1 MEQRTHVISLPGAPG
16 SALAESARERA
27 WAEFVVRK
35 REPAVAPVVL
45 HSWMRSR
52 DMFQIDPALKRSP
65 IVLPED
71 ESCQRRERLEAL
83 GVGAPVLERFG
94 EDLRETQDM
103 LALCDADGYVLAT
116 AGHPGVIE
124 EIAEVNL
131 RVGGSWNEQAAGTN
145 GIGTALAEGRTVQV
159 IGAEHYVSAWQRWV
173 CTGAPIRHPITGET
187 IAVIDVTG
195 YKERV
200 QAHTFLAVQATAAL
214 IEQRLLLEFTLDE
227 KLLCDRLFARANRM
241 PADAMLAVDCR
252 GRVMQFNAAAER
264 LLTVRRSTGGQTLRD
279 ELRPVVEA
287 ALERGGGHPE
297 GYEQTIGSRALGGQ
311 VRIVTLPVF
320 RDRRPI
326 GAVVVLPLGE
336 PGRLADRGRR
346 MRAENLAL
354 REEVD
359 ETSMFEEIVG
369 TSAPL
374 RAVLAR
380 VSRVAPTDS
389 TVLITGETGTGK
401 ELVARAIHKGSAR
414 SSHPFVSV
422 NCAAI
427 PQALIAS
434 GLFGHEKGAFTGAL
448 ERRLGRFELADGGT
462 IFLDEVG
469 DLPSD
474 TQLALLRVLQER
486 EFERVGGNRS
496 IRVDVR
502 VIAATNRDLNAAMG
516 AGAFR
521 SDLFYRLNVFPIEMP
536 ALRERQ
542 EDIPLLVAYFVDR
555 YARKAGK
562 TIGNIDQR
570 TLEILQGYSWPGNI
584 RELQNVIERSV
595 VICETETFAIDES
608 WLRRELPKPPHPV
621 QSLADDLVGREKEMI
636 ETALAASRGRVSGP
650 SGAAAKLGI
659 PGSTLDSKIRAL
671 GIRKERFKG
680 G

>member
-1 MEQRTHVISLPGAPG
+1 
-16 SALAESARERA
+16 
-27 WAEFVVRK
+27 
-35 REPAVAPVVL
+35 
-45 HSWMRSR
+45 
-52 DMFQIDPALKRSP
+52 
-65 IVLPED
+65 
-71 ESCQRRERLEAL
+71 
-83 GVGAPVLERFG
+83 
-94 EDLRETQDM
+94 M

-116 AGHPGVIE
+116 AGDPGVIE
-124 EIAEVNL
+124 EAADNNL
-131 RVGGSWNEQAAGTN
+131 RVGGSWIEEAAGTN
-145 GIGTALAEGRTVQV
+145 GIGTALAEGRTVQI
-159 IGAEHYVSAWQRWV
+159 IGADHYVAAFQRWV

-187 IAVIDVTG
+187 LAVIDVTG
-195 YKERV
+195 YRERV
-200 QAHTFLAVQATAAL
+200 QAHTFLAVQAMAAL

-241 PADAMLAVDCR
+241 PADAMLAVDRR
-252 GRVMQFNAAAER
+252 GRVVQLNAAAER
-264 LLTVRRSTGGQTLRD
+264 LLTVRRPPGGQTLQD
-279 ELRPVVEA
+279 ELRPVVAA
-287 ALERGGGHPE
+287 ALERGGEHPE
-297 GYEQTIGSRALGGQ
+297 GYERTIGSRTLGGEI
-311 VRIVTLPVF
+311 RIVTLPVF

-326 GAVVVLPLGE
+326 GAVVVLPLGD
-336 PGRLADRGRR
+336 PGRLADPGRR

-359 ETSMFEEIVG
+359 QASMFEEIVG

-414 SSHPFVSV
+414 SAQAFVSV

-427 PQALIAS
+427 PPALIAS
-434 GLFGHEKGAFTGAL
+434 ELFGHEKGAFTGAL

-486 EFERVGGNRS
+486 EFERVGGTRS

-502 VIAATNRDLNAAMG
+502 VIAATNRDLSAAMG
-516 AGAFR
+516 KDAFR

-536 ALRERQ
+536 PLRERH

-555 YARKAGK
+555 YARKVGK
-562 TIGNIDQR
+562 TIDNIDQR
-570 TLEILQGYSWPGNI
+570 TFEIFQGYSWPGNI

-595 VICETETFAIDES
+595 VICETATFAIDES
-608 WLRRELPKPPHPV
+608 WLRRELPKAPRPV
-621 QSLADDLVGREKEMI
+621 QSLADDLVTREREMI

-650 SGAAAKLGI
+650 SGAAARLGI

-680 G
+680 V

>member
-16 SALAESARERA
+16 SVLAESARERA

-94 EDLRETQDM
+94 EGLRETQEM
-103 LALCDADGYVLAT
+103 LALWDADGYVLAT
-116 AGHPGVIE
+116 AGHPGLIE

-227 KLLCDRLFARANRM
+227 KLLCDRLFAQANRM
-241 PADAMLAVDCR
+241 PSDALLAVDRR
-252 GRVMQFNAAAER
+252 GHVMQFNAAAER
-264 LLTVRRSTGGQTLRD
+264 LLTVRRATGGQTLRD
-279 ELRPVVEA
+279 ELRSVVEA
-287 ALERGGGHPE
+287 ALERGGRHPE
-297 GYEQTIGSRALGGQ
+297 GYEQTLASRALGGQ

-336 PGRLADRGRR
+336 PGRAADRGRR

-354 REEVD
+354 RDEVD
-359 ETSMFEEIVG
+359 QASMFEEILG

-374 RAVLAR
+374 RTVLAR

-414 SSHPFVSV
+414 SSHPFVGV

-427 PQALIAS
+427 PPALIAS
-434 GLFGHEKGAFTGAL
+434 ELFGHEKGAFTGAL

-462 IFLDEVG
+462 IFLDEIG

-486 EFERVGGNRS
+486 EFERVGGTQS
-496 IRVDVR
+496 IRADVR
-502 VIAATNRDLNAAMG
+502 IIAATNRDLRSALTS
-516 AGAFR
+516 GAFR
-521 SDLFYRLNVFPIEMP
+521 ADLFYRLSVFPIEVP
-536 ALRERQ
+536 PLRERAT
-542 EDIPLLVAYFVDR
+542 DIPLLVSYFVDR
-555 YARKAGK
+555 YAIKAGK
-562 TIGNIDQR
+562 TIRNIDKR
-570 TLEILQGYSWPGNI
+570 TLELVQSYRWPGNV
-584 RELQNVIERSV
+584 RELQNVIERA
-595 VICETETFAIDES
+595 VIVCDTDTLMVDEN
-608 WLRRELPKPPHPV
+608 WLSRDIAATPPPIP
-621 QSLADDLVGREKEMI
+621 LLGD
-636 ETALAASRGRVSGP
+636 AL
-650 SGAAAKLGI
+650 I
-659 PGSTLDSKIRAL
+659 
-671 GIRKERFKG
+671 
-680 G
+680 